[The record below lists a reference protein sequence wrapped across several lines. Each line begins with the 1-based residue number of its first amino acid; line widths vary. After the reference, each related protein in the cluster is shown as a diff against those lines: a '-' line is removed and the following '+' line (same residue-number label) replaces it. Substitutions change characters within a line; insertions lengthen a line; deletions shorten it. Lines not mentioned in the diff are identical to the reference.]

1 MSHSRTNAT
10 ARRGT
15 GPDNRLRRQSERL
28 NKVAARCTPQFA
40 GSCNREGPGCSGV
53 SSTECEPEEARSS
66 GASVLWL
73 LAATGVWL
81 PWDGLGCALRMATGF
96 ELSSDSVRWR
106 GRVWL
111 LATAV
116 GVVLA
121 VGAAHASGASAYVY
135 WANGGGGLGGT
146 IGRANLDG
154 TGANQSFITGA
165 SKPTGVAVDGT
176 HVYWAD
182 NATARSGGRT
192 STARA
197 QPELHHRR
205 EQARAGW
212 RSTASTSTGPTSTAR
227 TIGRANL
234 DGTGANQSFITG
246 AEQPVG
252 VAVDG
257 QHVYWANTPRHDR
270 AGEPRRHG
278 RQPELHH
285 RRRRDPGGWRS
296 TASTSTGPTE
306 YSRTRSGGP
315 TSTARASTRASS
327 PARTPHRGWRSTAQ
341 HVYWA
346 NSGGDG
352 TTIGRANL
360 DGTGANQSFITGV
373 IDPWGVA
380 VDALLPPAPVISS
393 ARLSSPAFRAAARGA
408 SLTALSKTGTDI
420 RYRDSQAATTTFSV
434 LRGTAGHK
442 TGRLCVAG
450 APRKNQKPCTR
461 FVSAGSFTHKDQA
474 GNIKVHFTGRV
485 RGKKL
490 SPGSYRLALT
500 PQATPKAWTHR
511 HPGLQHHPI
520 AVAGRVRRVSTRGAG

>member
-1 MSHSRTNAT
+1 
-10 ARRGT
+10 
-15 GPDNRLRRQSERL
+15 
-28 NKVAARCTPQFA
+28 
-40 GSCNREGPGCSGV
+40 
-53 SSTECEPEEARSS
+53 
-66 GASVLWL
+66 
-73 LAATGVWL
+73 
-81 PWDGLGCALRMATGF
+81 MATGF
-96 ELSSDSVRWR
+96 ERSSDSVRWR

-146 IGRANLDG
+146 VGRANLDG
-154 TGANQSFITGA
+154 TGAGSLKSA

-182 NATARSGGRT
+182 RGY
-192 STARA
+192 
-197 QPELHHRR
+197 
-205 EQARAGW
+205 
-212 RSTASTSTGPTSTAR
+212 R

-234 DGTGANQSFITG
+234 NGTGVNQSFITG
-246 AEQPVG
+246 ANRPTG

-257 QHVYWANTPRHDR
+257 THVYWAN
-270 AGEPRRHG
+270 
-278 RQPELHH
+278 
-285 RRRRDPGGWRS
+285 GG
-296 TASTSTGPTE
+296 
-306 YSRTRSGGP
+306 GG
-315 TSTARASTRASS
+315 S
-327 PARTPHRGWRSTAQ
+327 
-341 HVYWA
+341 
-346 NSGGDG
+346 G

-360 DGTGANQSFITGV
+360 NGTGANQSFITGV
-373 IDPWGVA
+373 FDPWGVA

-420 RYRDSQAATTTFSV
+420 RYRDSQAATTTFGV
-434 LRGTAGHK
+434 FRGTGGHK

-485 RGKKL
+485 RGQKL

-500 PQATPKAWTHR
+500 PLATPKR
-511 HPGLQHHPI
+511 
-520 AVAGRVRRVSTRGAG
+520 GRTVTLDFSIIR